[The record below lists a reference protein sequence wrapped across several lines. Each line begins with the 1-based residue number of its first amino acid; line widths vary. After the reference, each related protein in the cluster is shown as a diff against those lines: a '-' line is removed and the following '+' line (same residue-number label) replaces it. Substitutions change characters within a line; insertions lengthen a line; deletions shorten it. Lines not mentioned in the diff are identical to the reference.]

1 MPCGCV
7 PSPRDPQLNMRF
19 NSAIKDNDY
28 AWWIWLFQRRTGQVL
43 QPDVTYHLPVYLD
56 TEVFDYFAQK
66 AKRKGIEVNTLIN
79 ELLKKDIDIIEGIN

>member
-1 MPCGCV
+1 MPL
-7 PSPRDPQLNMRF
+7 SITAMRDEYDFSKDERDRFYNLTPLN
-19 NSAIKDNDY
+19 
-28 AWWIWLFQRRTGQVL
+28 Q
-43 QPDVTYHLPVYLD
+43 LPVYLD